1 MNLLQSA
8 VAMPAAGFGNSYLH
22 DDLFEMASAYLFH
35 IIKNHPFI
43 DGNKRTGAVAAIVFL
58 IMNGI
63 KVDADEQSF
72 EDLVLSVANG
82 KLTKAAIADFFRKSS
97 LKE

>member
-1 MNLLQSA
+1 MKLLQSA
-8 VAMPAAGFGNSYLH
+8 MAMPAAGFGNSYLH

-35 IIKNHPFI
+35 IVKNHPFT
-43 DGNKRTGAVAAIVFL
+43 DGNKRTGAAAAVVFL

-63 KVDADEQSF
+63 EVDADEQSF
-72 EDLVLSVANG
+72 GDLVLSVADG
-82 KLTKAAIADFFRKSS
+82 KLTKAAIADFFRKSA